1 MGKGLKAFLSSYKT
15 SIILLLVY
23 AFLLALAT
31 VIEKYS
37 GTLAAKII
45 IYYSPIIY
53 LIYVL
58 IVANFF
64 AVSIKHNLL
73 RSRKWGF
80 LMVHLS
86 FIVILTGALVTH
98 LFGKEGMIHLREGEL
113 NGQMVIQTNKET
125 YTHQLPF
132 QLELVK
138 FTMKRYPGSNSPSS
152 YESSLIIH
160 VDGKQIREEISMNNV
175 VDIKGY
181 RLFQASYD
189 KDEQGSILSVNKDV
203 AGRNVTYIGYFLLT
217 LGLVLCFTGNNT
229 RFRKLS
235 KQLKEFTKPVLVI
248 LLLLLSA
255 NIQASGTDFF
265 SIIQEK
271 QIDKEHAKKFGS
283 LPLQS
288 GRGKIEPVNTF
299 SSEILRKLHKSKKIG
314 KLNSDQFLLSIIA
327 MPEMWMRVPFV
338 AYSNKDISFNHDL
351 TEGFCSYNE
360 IFDSNGYYKLEEE
373 LAEAFS
379 NPPNKRTNYQKDL
392 IKLDEQINILHQIL
406 YLQLINLFPI
416 KEDETHKWYSP
427 SDRSLESFVEPYN
440 KINELIQNYRSSVI
454 EAIRTNNWETA
465 DNKLEQIRKWQN
477 ANNTLPTLNP
487 HKLKAEVL
495 YNKVDIFKKCQR
507 LYLMIGASLLV
518 VCLLILFRNTKRVNW
533 IAKVLT
539 IHIWVI
545 IFLHVMGILV
555 RWYIAGYAPWSNSY
569 ETMVLLSLLSVC
581 GGMFFSRT
589 NKLPLALAT
598 VFAGV
603 ILFVAGLNWMN
614 PQITPLIPVLKSPWL
629 MIHVALI
636 MAAYGF
642 FGIGFLLG
650 LVNLIL
656 LRIKT
661 NKGLITTHIKELTII
676 NEMSLLIGLAFM
688 TVGVFVGAVWANE
701 SWGRYWGWDPKE
713 TWALITMIVY
723 VVVTHLRLVKK
734 WDNPFLFNLLSV
746 LAFASVLMTY
756 FGVNYLLSG
765 MHSYN

>member
-1 MGKGLKAFLSSYKT
+1 
-15 SIILLLVY
+15 
-23 AFLLALAT
+23 
-31 VIEKYS
+31 
-37 GTLAAKII
+37 
-45 IYYSPIIY
+45 
-53 LIYVL
+53 
-58 IVANFF
+58 
-64 AVSIKHNLL
+64 
-73 RSRKWGF
+73 
-80 LMVHLS
+80 
-86 FIVILTGALVTH
+86 
-98 LFGKEGMIHLREGEL
+98 
-113 NGQMVIQTNKET
+113 
-125 YTHQLPF
+125 
-132 QLELVK
+132 
-138 FTMKRYPGSNSPSS
+138 
-152 YESSLIIH
+152 
-160 VDGKQIREEISMNNV
+160 
-175 VDIKGY
+175 
-181 RLFQASYD
+181 
-189 KDEQGSILSVNKDV
+189 
-203 AGRNVTYIGYFLLT
+203 
-217 LGLVLCFTGNNT
+217 
-229 RFRKLS
+229 
-235 KQLKEFTKPVLVI
+235 
-248 LLLLLSA
+248 
-255 NIQASGTDFF
+255 
-265 SIIQEK
+265 
-271 QIDKEHAKKFGS
+271 
-283 LPLQS
+283 
-288 GRGKIEPVNTF
+288 
-299 SSEILRKLHKSKKIG
+299 
-314 KLNSDQFLLSIIA
+314 
-327 MPEMWMRVPFV
+327 
-338 AYSNKDISFNHDL
+338 
-351 TEGFCSYNE
+351 
-360 IFDSNGYYKLEEE
+360 
-373 LAEAFS
+373 
-379 NPPNKRTNYQKDL
+379 
-392 IKLDEQINILHQIL
+392 
-406 YLQLINLFPI
+406 
-416 KEDETHKWYSP
+416 
-427 SDRSLESFVEPYN
+427 
-440 KINELIQNYRSSVI
+440 
-454 EAIRTNNWETA
+454 
-465 DNKLEQIRKWQN
+465 
-477 ANNTLPTLNP
+477 
-487 HKLKAEVL
+487 
-495 YNKVDIFKKCQR
+495 
-507 LYLMIGASLLV
+507 MIGASLLV